1 MDALRRDVLV
11 LHKVSE
17 PLLLDGGELGPYEAF
32 CLRPVLT
39 ADHTLAAL
47 RPPILVD
54 QFALRHDQLQ
64 DPFRTSALYMQV
76 HGFVFMRPEQEQKT
90 EVLMGTS
97 KNLERMAH
105 GFIFLPDEAR

>member
-1 MDALRRDVLV
+1 
-11 LHKVSE
+11 
-17 PLLLDGGELGPYEAF
+17 
-32 CLRPVLT
+32 
-39 ADHTLAAL
+39 
-47 RPPILVD
+47 
-54 QFALRHDQLQ
+54 
-64 DPFRTSALYMQV
+64 MQV